1 MPLLRELGNLP
12 ILLSDSLVSKSAI
25 WKREA
30 STVTQLDL
38 AIFLAQH
45 RDNHYP
51 QALREID
58 LVITAGIEALISGDI
73 EQADFVF
80 YEYPKAAFTSSELIE
95 WLSCAPLA
103 RRRAIMFALEMK
115 MHPRDVIGIE
125 WGTLS
130 QLKMTP
136 LAFELVCSS
145 MRHFKLRYVFWDFLS
160 NGSAAPLFGLAE
172 TTLEVSQ
179 GLGFETLLNLYD
191 KMVFVDPDAELAS
204 FKSALDIE
212 VNKGQANGI

>member
-1 MPLLRELGNLP
+1 MPLLRDLGNLSN
-12 ILLSDSLVSKSAI
+12 LLSDSLVSKSAI

-30 STVTQLDL
+30 SAVTQLDF

-45 RDNHYP
+45 RDNHYA

-58 LVITAGIEALISGDI
+58 LVITAGIEALICG
-73 EQADFVF
+73 ELEHADFVL
-80 YEYPKAAFTSSELIE
+80 YEYPKAAFTSSELVE
-95 WLSCAPLA
+95 WLSCVSLA

-136 LAFELVCSS
+136 LAFEIVCTS
-145 MRHFKLRYVFWDFLS
+145 MRHFKLKYVFWDFLS
-160 NGSAAPLFGLAE
+160 NGAAAPLFGLAE
-172 TTLEVSQ
+172 SALEVSQ
-179 GLGFETLLNLYD
+179 GLEFETLLNLYD
-191 KMVFVDPDAELAS
+191 KMVFIDSEADLES
-204 FKSALDIE
+204 FKLAFNIE
-212 VNKGQANGI
+212 GNKGQNRAI